1 MNRSIR
7 PTLLLLTIMF
17 LLFSVSYGQTYEPFI
32 DTDKQ
37 WNTAIAFYAYGGSV
51 ATINTLQLLIMPNDT
66 LINDTV
72 YQKVINNGYI
82 NWFFPDGI
90 IGFIREDI
98 DEKKVYFRENKEE
111 FYPPKDRLLYDFSL
125 EAGDTT
131 EVFGL
136 YHCMLGSNTF
146 KVISTGTMNLLNDE
160 ERKTWYL
167 EPIGDYVQEPDL
179 WIEGIGS
186 RDGAVED

>member
-1 MNRSIR
+1 MNQSIR

-17 LLFSVSYGQTYEPFI
+17 LLLSASSGQNYKPYI
-32 DTDKQ
+32 DTVKQ

-51 ATINTLQLLIMPNDT
+51 ATINTIQFSITPNDT

-72 YQKVINNGYI
+72 YQKVINIGYI

-98 DEKKVYFRENKEE
+98 DEKKVYFRESKEE

-167 EPIGDYVQEPDL
+167 EPIGDYEQEPDL